1 MLENKAKTPSW
12 LRKGLVAILLTISSA
27 MAFSAPA
34 SAKEFTYEN
43 LLYPWMKLDAY
54 FDYDAYVDCYMR
66 EYRNDVW
73 QRSREDEFIKDE
85 KRTETIDLMKDRV
98 GEANLEDVFTV
109 RTKKEFGEY
118 DFEEG
123 VFTFNPVSKTAY
135 FYESNGSI
143 CSFPQNLKVKFSN
156 ADIMEGIEMAKDEAQ
171 AFLTSRKRGSSVDRS
186 VTMEIDFVLTARD
199 GEMLVANITEAR
211 VLNIGQYRDYDGAV
225 LETYEGSAPAAAPA
239 VAASPQSLSL
249 FGFVPGGSLQTLR
262 DELPRGSLSCSP
274 AGDECEVHLKTGQ
287 TLVAKLDSSD
297 TITVLEHRVKL
308 GNQQVSETVDE
319 LKATYGS
326 PTSDKNQAPKAG
338 GFSTFGQAPAQP
350 GQRTLIWPS
359 EDYELKAV
367 IFYGA
372 GDPTEVVTT
381 IRPR

>member
-98 GEANLEDVFTV
+98 GEANLEDVFTL

-143 CSFPQNLKVKFSN
+143 CSFPQNLKVKF
-156 ADIMEGIEMAKDEAQ
+156 
-171 AFLTSRKRGSSVDRS
+171 
-186 VTMEIDFVLTARD
+186 
-199 GEMLVANITEAR
+199 
-211 VLNIGQYRDYDGAV
+211 
-225 LETYEGSAPAAAPA
+225 
-239 VAASPQSLSL
+239 
-249 FGFVPGGSLQTLR
+249 
-262 DELPRGSLSCSP
+262 
-274 AGDECEVHLKTGQ
+274 
-287 TLVAKLDSSD
+287 
-297 TITVLEHRVKL
+297 
-308 GNQQVSETVDE
+308 
-319 LKATYGS
+319 
-326 PTSDKNQAPKAG
+326 
-338 GFSTFGQAPAQP
+338 
-350 GQRTLIWPS
+350 
-359 EDYELKAV
+359 
-367 IFYGA
+367 
-372 GDPTEVVTT
+372 
-381 IRPR
+381 